1 MEKERR
7 IKFWLVGCVVF
18 WSCFLARQ
26 DAPPQ
31 AIERVVEI
39 KAEQFEYIGRSYKM
53 AFIDS
58 QRCFIFS
65 GSGKD
70 TLWGVAFLDEDI
82 LLREVNLISATPTE
96 TERQVYQVELYDLL
110 LGAAAD
116 TADWTF
122 KNRGEPEAVL
132 QFKTGDAR
140 MHRRQKLT
148 EYMSLGETSEFL
160 SGNGVGILVTR
171 MPQLLDDQGGK
182 SCLFGVNLHAATIA
196 KQ

>member
-1 MEKERR
+1 
-7 IKFWLVGCVVF
+7 
-18 WSCFLARQ
+18 LARQ